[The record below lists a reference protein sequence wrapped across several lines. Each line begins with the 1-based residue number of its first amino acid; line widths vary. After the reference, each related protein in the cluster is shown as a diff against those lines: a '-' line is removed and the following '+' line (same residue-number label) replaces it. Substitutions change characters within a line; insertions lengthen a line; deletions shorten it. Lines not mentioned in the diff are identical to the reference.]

1 MGHEPVRTCIA
12 CRGSFTKND
21 VVRIVAA
28 SGSVIVDYREKLPGR
43 GAYVC
48 PRPEGLRKALSRE
61 SRSRALHTA
70 RLTLPSPEEFIARL
84 AAGITEKIR
93 SLVTM
98 SAKAG
103 RLVAGYSA
111 VRDALGK
118 GSVFVLIC
126 AHDLSDG
133 PKEKVLL
140 PDEALRGR
148 RTTLFTK
155 DEMGQMLGREEIGS
169 AGSEVQGFADA
180 VWQQADTLKSLIKVH
195 Q

>member
-1 MGHEPVRTCIA
+1 M
-12 CRGSFTKND
+12 F
-21 VVRIVAA
+21 
-28 SGSVIVDYREKLPGR
+28 LP
-43 GAYVC
+43 
-48 PRPEGLRKALSRE
+48 LE
-61 SRSRALHTA
+61 SRFPVPPERDWRGLHTA

-118 GSVFVLIC
+118 GSVFVLIS
-126 AHDLSDG
+126 ARDLSG
-133 PKEKVLL
+133 GTKEKVLL
-140 PDEALRGR
+140 PDEALRVR

-155 DEMGQMLGREEIGS
+155 DELGQMLGREDIGI
-169 AGSEVQGFADA
+169 GGI
-180 VWQQADTLKSLIKVH
+180 WG
-195 Q
+195 